1 MPVAAAL
8 LSASVGAQG
17 SALLAPGTSI
27 TPAMR
32 AALEERAR
40 LVDEIVAAVE
50 NGPDGAALTVANIVW
65 LRESL
70 YRMPI
75 ERLRSLRGASSTFD
89 ATSASVVRALD
100 GTAQIGS
107 PSTELVYYPITP
119 CRYIDTRAS
128 CPLCGPL
135 NGTRSYNLALTGGA
149 YGGSVACDPK
159 QVVGGDE
166 DLIGALAINVVIV
179 GPTTPTG
186 FIGARPAGDTATTS
200 LVNWFEAGPTVQA
213 ANAGIVST
221 NQNPATTAEIEF
233 FGSPTNFVVDVFGV
247 FAAPT
252 AGAPDCV
259 QGTPSTPITANAT
272 TPNFTLTAACPAG
285 YAKVSVKCAAT
296 AGDSNTGNLR
306 LSEAGINNPNAVA
319 SCSGY
324 YAGASSVTVT
334 AQALCCR
341 IPGR

>member
-149 YGGSVACDPK
+149 YGGVVACDPK
-159 QVVGGDE
+159 QVVGGNE

-179 GPTTPTG
+179 SPTSPTG
-186 FIGARPAGDTATTS
+186 FIGARPAGSTETTS
-200 LVNWFEAGPTVQA
+200 LVNWFQQGPTVQA

-221 NQNPATTAEIEF
+221 NQSPSVTAEIEF
-233 FGSPTNFVVDVFGV
+233 FGSPTQFIVDVFGV

-259 QGTPSTPITANAT
+259 QGALQSTTADMTTPS
-272 TPNFTLTAACPAG
+272 FTLTAACPAG

-306 LSEAGINNPNAVA
+306 LTEAGINNPGSIA

-324 YAGASSVTVT
+324 YAGATNVTVT
-334 AQALCCR
+334 AQANCCR

>member
-1 MPVAAAL
+1 
-8 LSASVGAQG
+8 VGAQG
-17 SALLAPGTSI
+17 SALLGPGTSI
-27 TPAMR
+27 TPEMR

-40 LVDEIVAAVE
+40 LVDEIVAALE
-50 NGPDGAALTVANIVW
+50 NGPDGAALTVANVVW

-75 ERLRSLRGASSTFD
+75 ERLRSLRDASSTFD

-100 GTAQIGS
+100 GTAQIGA

-128 CPLCGPL
+128 CPSCGPL
-135 NGTRSYNLALTGGA
+135 NGTRSYNLALKGGA

-159 QVVGGDE
+159 QVVGGNE

-179 GPTTPTG
+179 SPTSPIG
-186 FIGARPAGDTATTS
+186 FIGVRPAGSTATTS
-200 LVNWFEAGPTVQA
+200 LVNWFQQAPTVQA
-213 ANAGIVST
+213 ANAGIVSI
-221 NQNPATTAEIEF
+221 NQSPSVTAEIEF
-233 FGSPTNFVVDVFGV
+233 FGSPTQFIVDVFGV

-259 QGTPSTPITANAT
+259 QGTPSTPFTADAT
-272 TPNFTLTAACPAG
+272 KRNFALTATCPAG

-306 LSEAGINNPNAVA
+306 LTEAGINNPGSVA

-324 YAGASSVTVT
+324 YAGATSVTVT
-334 AQALCCR
+334 AQANCCR